1 MDPNFEGMLGGGI
14 FGSVPQ
20 GPGRREDGSSGE
32 RQRLQQMPATSGYP
46 LGNAL
51 MRRLHIRKK
60 CINVFF
66 THL

>member
-32 RQRLQQMPATSGYP
+32 RQRLQQMPATGATNRGPSP
-46 LGNAL
+46 
-51 MRRLHIRKK
+51 RS
-60 CINVFF
+60 
-66 THL
+66 